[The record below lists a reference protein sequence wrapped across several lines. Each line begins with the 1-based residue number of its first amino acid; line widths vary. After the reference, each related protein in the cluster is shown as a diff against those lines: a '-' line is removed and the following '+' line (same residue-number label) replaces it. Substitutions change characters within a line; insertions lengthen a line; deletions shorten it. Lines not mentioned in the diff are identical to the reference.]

1 MSELRYEKLDID
13 RRTFFKEGRTL
24 ANKTG
29 RSARKPEASKK
40 MPTTY
45 DELLRMAKQY
55 GVDQNALF
63 LAAAK
68 QYDLQ
73 QRVIEMLKAGIED
86 GELTTSKTYI
96 AGQSN
101 DYAAP
106 LVKELPKHSDA
117 ANRTAGIILDI
128 IVKLG
133 QKPDGNDGGLEL
145 DLSDV

>member
-1 MSELRYEKLDID
+1 MAGKI
-13 RRTFFKEGRTL
+13 
-24 ANKTG
+24 
-29 RSARKPEASKK
+29 
-40 MPTTY
+40 TTY
-45 DELLRMAKQY
+45 DELLKMAKSY

-73 QRVIEMLKAGIED
+73 QKVIEMLKEGIED
-86 GELTTSKTYI
+86 GDLTTQKTYLK
-96 AGQSN
+96 GQAN

-133 QKPDGNDGGLEL
+133 RKTEDDGDQF
-145 DLSDV
+145 DCD

>member
-1 MSELRYEKLDID
+1 KEPDKD
-13 RRTFFKEGRTL
+13 RKTFFEEGRTL
-24 ANKTG
+24 ASKTG
-29 RSARKPEASKK
+29 RSARKPAVSKK

-45 DELLRMAKQY
+45 EELLRMAKQY

-133 QKPDGNDGGLEL
+133 QKPDDTAGGLEL
-145 DLSDV
+145 NLDDI

>member
-1 MSELRYEKLDID
+1 M
-13 RRTFFKEGRTL
+13 
-24 ANKTG
+24 A
-29 RSARKPEASKK
+29 KK
-40 MPTTY
+40 AATY
-45 DELLRMAKQY
+45 DELLKMAKSY

-73 QRVIEMLKAGIED
+73 QRVIDLLREGIEEGD
-86 GELTTSKTYI
+86 LTTQKTYLK
-96 AGQSN
+96 GQAN

-117 ANRTAGIILDI
+117 ANRTAGTIIDI

-133 QKPDGNDGGLEL
+133 KPPAEDNGLEL
-145 DLSDV
+145 DLDV

>member
-1 MSELRYEKLDID
+1 M
-13 RRTFFKEGRTL
+13 
-24 ANKTG
+24 AKT
-29 RSARKPEASKK
+29 R
-40 MPTTY
+40 TTY
-45 DELLRMAKQY
+45 EELLKMAKSY

-63 LAAAK
+63 LTAAK

-73 QRVIEMLKAGIED
+73 QKVIEMLKEGIEEGD
-86 GELTTSKTYI
+86 LTTQKTYLK
-96 AGQSN
+96 GEKN

-133 QKPDGNDGGLEL
+133 KPPAEDNGMEL
-145 DLSDV
+145 DLDDI

>member
-1 MSELRYEKLDID
+1 MAKM
-13 RRTFFKEGRTL
+13 
-24 ANKTG
+24 AG
-29 RSARKPEASKK
+29 RSAKKPAASKK
-40 MPTTY
+40 VPTTY
-45 DELLRMAKQY
+45 EELLRMAKQY

-86 GELTTSKTYI
+86 SDLVTSKTYI
-96 AGQSN
+96 AGQAN

-133 QKPDGNDGGLEL
+133 QKAVEDEDPFNCD
-145 DLSDV
+145 

>member
-1 MSELRYEKLDID
+1 MAKKL
-13 RRTFFKEGRTL
+13 
-24 ANKTG
+24 A
-29 RSARKPEASKK
+29 
-40 MPTTY
+40 TY
-45 DELLRMAKQY
+45 DELLKMAKSY

-73 QRVIEMLKAGIED
+73 QRVIEMLKEGIED

-133 QKPDGNDGGLEL
+133 REPDETAGGF
-145 DLSDV
+145 DVS

>member
-1 MSELRYEKLDID
+1 MAR
-13 RRTFFKEGRTL
+13 
-24 ANKTG
+24 KTG
-29 RSARKPEASKK
+29 TSARKPATSSKVAN
-40 MPTTY
+40 TY
-45 DELLRMAKQY
+45 NKLLRMAKQY

-68 QYDLQ
+68 QYALQ
-73 QRVIEMLKAGIED
+73 QRVIEMMKQGIED
-86 GELTTSKTYI
+86 GDLTTSKTYI

-117 ANRTAGIILDI
+117 ANRTAAIILDI

-133 QKPDGNDGGLEL
+133 RKAVEDEDPFNCD
-145 DLSDV
+145 

>member
-1 MSELRYEKLDID
+1 MAKKL
-13 RRTFFKEGRTL
+13 
-24 ANKTG
+24 
-29 RSARKPEASKK
+29 
-40 MPTTY
+40 TTY
-45 DELLRMAKQY
+45 DDLLKMAKNY

-73 QRVIEMLKAGIED
+73 QRVIEMLKAGIEEGD
-86 GELTTSKTYI
+86 LTTQKTYI
-96 AGQSN
+96 SGQAN

-133 QKPDGNDGGLEL
+133 KPPAEEKGLEL
-145 DLSDV
+145 DLDGI

>member
-1 MSELRYEKLDID
+1 MAKKAAGSAEK
-13 RRTFFKEGRTL
+13 
-24 ANKTG
+24 
-29 RSARKPEASKK
+29 
-40 MPTTY
+40 PTTY

-73 QRVIEMLKAGIED
+73 QRVIEMLKAGIEE

-117 ANRTAGIILDI
+117 ANRTAQVILDI

-133 QKPDGNDGGLEL
+133 RKPTEADDFNVE
-145 DLSDV
+145 

>member
-1 MSELRYEKLDID
+1 MAK
-13 RRTFFKEGRTL
+13 
-24 ANKTG
+24 KT
-29 RSARKPEASKK
+29 A
-40 MPTTY
+40 TY
-45 DELLRMAKQY
+45 NELLKMARSY

-73 QRVIEMLKAGIED
+73 QRVIDLLREGIEEGD
-86 GELTTSKTYI
+86 LTTQKTYLK
-96 AGQSN
+96 GQAN

-117 ANRTAGIILDI
+117 ANRTAGTILDI

-133 QKPDGNDGGLEL
+133 QKKGDDDDDPFNCE
-145 DLSDV
+145 

>member
-1 MSELRYEKLDID
+1 M
-13 RRTFFKEGRTL
+13 

-29 RSARKPEASKK
+29 RSARKPAASKK
-40 MPTTY
+40 VPTTY
-45 DELLRMAKQY
+45 EELLRMAKQY

-133 QKPDGNDGGLEL
+133 QKPDDTAGGLEL
-145 DLSDV
+145 NLDDI

>member
-1 MSELRYEKLDID
+1 M
-13 RRTFFKEGRTL
+13 
-24 ANKTG
+24 AG
-29 RSARKPEASKK
+29 RSAKKPAASANK
-40 MPTTY
+40 PTTY
-45 DELLRMAKQY
+45 DEMLRMARSY
-55 GVDQNALF
+55 GVDNNALF

-96 AGQSN
+96 SGQAN
-101 DYAAP
+101 EYTAP

-117 ANRTAGIILDI
+117 ANRTAAIILDI

-133 QKPDGNDGGLEL
+133 QKPEETAAGGF
-145 DLSDV
+145 DVG

>member
-1 MSELRYEKLDID
+1 M
-13 RRTFFKEGRTL
+13 
-24 ANKTG
+24 AKT
-29 RSARKPEASKK
+29 R
-40 MPTTY
+40 TTY
-45 DELLRMAKQY
+45 EELLKMAKSY

-73 QRVIEMLKAGIED
+73 QKVIEMLKEGIED
-86 GELTTSKTYI
+86 GDLTTQKTYLK
-96 AGQSN
+96 GEKY

-117 ANRTAGIILDI
+117 ANRTAGTILDI

-133 QKPDGNDGGLEL
+133 KPPAEDKGMEL
-145 DLSDV
+145 DLDAI

>member
-1 MSELRYEKLDID
+1 MAK
-13 RRTFFKEGRTL
+13 T
-24 ANKTG
+24 TG
-29 RSARKPEASKK
+29 RSARKPAALKK
-40 MPTTY
+40 TAAGSSRKPSAKKVPTTY
-45 DELLRMAKQY
+45 DELLRMAKLY

-63 LAAAK
+63 LTAAK

-86 GELTTSKTYI
+86 SDLVTSKTYI
-96 AGQSN
+96 AGQAN

-133 QKPDGNDGGLEL
+133 QKAVEDEDPFNCD
-145 DLSDV
+145 

>member
-1 MSELRYEKLDID
+1 MAKKAG
-13 RRTFFKEGRTL
+13 T
-24 ANKTG
+24 
-29 RSARKPEASKK
+29 SARKPAASKK

-45 DELLRMAKQY
+45 EELLRMAKQY
-55 GVDQNALF
+55 GVEQNALF

-73 QRVIEMLKAGIED
+73 QRVIAMLNAGIED

-117 ANRTAGIILDI
+117 ANRTAQVILDI

-133 QKPDGNDGGLEL
+133 QKPEENAGGLEL

>member
-1 MSELRYEKLDID
+1 MAS
-13 RRTFFKEGRTL
+13 
-24 ANKTG
+24 KTG
-29 RSARKPEASKK
+29 RSARKPAASKK

-55 GVDQNALF
+55 
-63 LAAAK
+63 
-68 QYDLQ
+68 DLQ
-73 QRVIEMLKAGIED
+73 QRVIEMLKAGIEESD
-86 GELTTSKTYI
+86 LVTSKTYI
-96 AGQSN
+96 SGQAN

-133 QKPDGNDGGLEL
+133 QKPDETAGGLEL
-145 DLSDV
+145 DLDAI

>member
-1 MSELRYEKLDID
+1 MAS
-13 RRTFFKEGRTL
+13 
-24 ANKTG
+24 KTG
-29 RSARKPEASKK
+29 RSARKPAASKE

-45 DELLRMAKQY
+45 GELLRMAKQY

-73 QRVIEMLKAGIED
+73 QRVIEMLRDGIED
-86 GELTTSKTYI
+86 GDLTTKKTYI
-96 AGQSN
+96 KGEGN

-117 ANRTAGIILDI
+117 ANRTAQTILDI

-133 QKPDGNDGGLEL
+133 KPPAEDSGMEL
-145 DLSDV
+145 DLDDV

>member
-1 MSELRYEKLDID
+1 MAK
-13 RRTFFKEGRTL
+13 
-24 ANKTG
+24 KT
-29 RSARKPEASKK
+29 
-40 MPTTY
+40 TTY
-45 DELLRMAKQY
+45 DELLKMAKSY

-73 QRVIEMLKAGIED
+73 QKVIEMLKEGIED
-86 GELTTSKTYI
+86 GDLTTQKTYLK
-96 AGQSN
+96 GEKN

-128 IVKLG
+128 VVKLG
-133 QKPDGNDGGLEL
+133 QKAVDEGDAFNCD
-145 DLSDV
+145 

>member
-1 MSELRYEKLDID
+1 MAKKL
-13 RRTFFKEGRTL
+13 
-24 ANKTG
+24 N
-29 RSARKPEASKK
+29 
-40 MPTTY
+40 TY
-45 DELLRMAKQY
+45 DDLLKMAKSY
-55 GVDQNALF
+55 GVNNNALF

-73 QRVIEMLKAGIED
+73 QRVIEMLKESIED

-96 AGQSN
+96 SGQAN
-101 DYAAP
+101 EYAAP

-128 IVKLG
+128 IVKLR
-133 QKPDGNDGGLEL
+133 QKPAEESGLEL

>member
-1 MSELRYEKLDID
+1 MAKKLT
-13 RRTFFKEGRTL
+13 TF
-24 ANKTG
+24 
-29 RSARKPEASKK
+29 
-40 MPTTY
+40 
-45 DELLRMAKQY
+45 DDLLRMAKSY
-55 GVDQNALF
+55 GVENNALF

-73 QRVIEMLKAGIED
+73 QKVIEMLKEGIED

-96 AGQSN
+96 SGQAN

-133 QKPDGNDGGLEL
+133 RAPEEAEGGF
-145 DLSDV
+145 DVS

>member
-1 MSELRYEKLDID
+1 MAS
-13 RRTFFKEGRTL
+13 
-24 ANKTG
+24 KTG
-29 RSARKPEASKK
+29 RSARKPAASKK

-45 DELLRMAKQY
+45 EELLRMAKQY

-73 QRVIEMLKAGIED
+73 QRVIEMLKAGIEE

-96 AGQSN
+96 SGQAN

-133 QKPDGNDGGLEL
+133 QKPDETAGGLEL
-145 DLSDV
+145 NLDDI